1 MNVAILIPTLG
12 RADALAPLLQ
22 NIRETTPEG
31 LYHVWFVVDQ
41 NDLPTH
47 RKLFLI
53 GPEVIP
59 PASDFN
65 AVIND
70 GTYPVKTKAGYEAA
84 ERYAVRHWFDGDWA
98 VLPTADDVV
107 FHEGWYE
114 AAAARFEDP
123 AVQVVGTLDLT
134 PATASGKNVTMP
146 IVRRSYVDEPGAA
159 YDEPGVLFH
168 TGYHHNAV
176 ERELWQLAKHRGV
189 AVFEPKSVIEH
200 RHHSFGTREPD
211 DTDRKGNM
219 ANWDADLALY
229 HRRERLWRR

>member
-107 FHEGWYE
+107 FHSGWYE
-114 AAAARFEDP
+114 TARKHFE
-123 AVQVVGTLDLT
+123 AGAMVVGTNDLT
-134 PATASGKNVTMP
+134 PATRGGRHATMP
-146 IVRRSYVDEPGAA
+146 IVHRSYIDSPGAVWGEPGK
-159 YDEPGVLFH
+159 VFH
-168 TGYHHNAV
+168 EGYHHSFV
-176 ERELWQLAKHRGV
+176 ETELWQLAKHRGI
-189 AVFEPKSVIEH
+189 AVFESESVIEH
-200 RHHSFGTREPD
+200 CHPAWGTREAD
-211 DTDRKGNM
+211 ETDAKGNQQGWAEDKALFNARKGQ
-219 ANWDADLALY
+219 WLAS
-229 HRRERLWRR
+229 